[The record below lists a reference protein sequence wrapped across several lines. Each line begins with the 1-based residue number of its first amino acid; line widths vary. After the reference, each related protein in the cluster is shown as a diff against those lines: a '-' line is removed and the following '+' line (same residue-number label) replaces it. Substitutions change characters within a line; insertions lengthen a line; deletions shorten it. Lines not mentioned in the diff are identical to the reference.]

1 MDFGKLESNHRKNS
15 NIFFSIAFFLALI
28 VFVAAP
34 VELRAQDDGVD
45 INATEVTNCAG
56 LKDQRQEFCKVA
68 AKLCVDVYRLEAH
81 NQIQACA
88 YYSQECYQANVLEE
102 KHCGDFHITLNGQ

>member
-1 MDFGKLESNHRKNS
+1 MKFEKLESTQWKNS
-15 NIFFSIAFFLALI
+15 NIFLSIGFFLALMA
-28 VFVAAP
+28 FLAAP

-45 INATEVTNCAG
+45 INATEVTNCTG
-56 LKDQRQEFCKVA
+56 LKGQRKEFCKVA

-88 YYSQECYQANVLEE
+88 YYSQECHQASVLED
-102 KHCGDFHITLNGQ
+102 KHCGDFHFTLNGH